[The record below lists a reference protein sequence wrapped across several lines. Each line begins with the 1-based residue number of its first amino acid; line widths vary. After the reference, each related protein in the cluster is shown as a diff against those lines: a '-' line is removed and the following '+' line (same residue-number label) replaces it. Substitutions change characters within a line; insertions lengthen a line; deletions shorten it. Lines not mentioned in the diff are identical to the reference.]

1 MPTFFQDN
9 RMLAWILAGVAFL
22 VAFVLILKIV
32 EIVVDLR
39 RRLPG
44 GSRSRQLRLGFVES
58 FDLDG
63 ERQLLLVRR
72 DNLEHLL
79 MIGGPNDVLVESG
92 IVRVEPREVRQPRVA
107 EATGGVAPPPAPPPT
122 IPHQAA
128 PVEPSQSAEPNARAP
143 SQTPLPAPVPPHLE
157 FSPPPPL
164 PAHPLLDPALSMPR
178 LSEPEAPPPPAPEFV
193 AESFVP
199 PEPQPFIPSEPEP
212 EPEPAPPPLA
222 TFVPPA
228 PPSTPAAP
236 VQSQPER
243 PPSRFPLPPRVG
255 PSRPPSFTPRFTPPN
270 PAGGGEPGVK
280 PRFVMPPLARRAPP
294 PPPSDRPA
302 ETPAPQPSATPSEP
316 GPSSPLAN
324 LPPLPPLPPFVA
336 PSPQGDGRPEREPE
350 AHAVLGS
357 EAKPESKPDLDF
369 EPLDSLEEEMAK
381 LLGRPLKK

>member
-79 MIGGPNDVLVESG
+79 MIGGPNDVLVEAG
-92 IVRVEPREVRQPRVA
+92 IVRVEPREARPPRVA
-107 EATGGVAPPPAPPPT
+107 EAAGGVAPPPAPTPT
-122 IPHQAA
+122 IPHHAA
-128 PVEPSQSAEPNARAP
+128 PVEPPPSHEPVVSAPPA
-143 SQTPLPAPVPPHLE
+143 PLPAHLAPPA
-157 FSPPPPL
+157 PPPSPAPSL
-164 PAHPLLDPALSMPR
+164 PPHPLLDPALSMTRPP
-178 LSEPEAPPPPAPEFV
+178 EPETAPLPAPEFI
-193 AESFVP
+193 A
-199 PEPQPFIPSEPEP
+199 
-212 EPEPAPPPLA
+212 EPEPAIPTEPPPLA
-222 TFVPPA
+222 PFVPPA
-228 PPSTPAAP
+228 PVSAP
-236 VQSQPER
+236 PVASQPER

-255 PSRPPSFTPRFTPPN
+255 PSRPPSFTPSPRFTPPN
-270 PAGGGEPGVK
+270 PAGAGEPGVK

-294 PPPSDRPA
+294 PQPPA
-302 ETPAPQPSATPSEP
+302 EQPPAEPVAAPQQAVPSNAPP
-316 GPSSPLAN
+316 PSSPLAN
-324 LPPLPPLPPFVA
+324 MPPLPPLPPFTP
-336 PSPQGDGRPEREPE
+336 PSLPADARPEREPG
-350 AHAVLGS
+350 AHIDSGS
-357 EAKPESKPDLDF
+357 EPKAESKPDLDF